1 VGLAAELSFSL
12 LTYAFALSNLARST
26 VLSLGDYEHER
37 HITDAERRSKDD
49 NISFAVNLL
58 SRASGVYLHI
68 AEVVLPQCMAS
79 NAEACRRTPDMNKDV
94 ITALSQYVPFSLF
107 GQQ

>member
-37 HITDAERRSKDD
+37 HITDTERRSKDD
-49 NISFAVNLL
+49 KISFAANLL
-58 SRASGVYLHI
+58 SRASGIYLHI
-68 AEVVLPQCMAS
+68 AEVVLPQYETA
-79 NAEACRRTPDMNKDV
+79 NAETCRRIPNLNKDV
-94 ITALSQYVPFSLF
+94 IAALSQYA
-107 GQQ
+107 